1 MIYFLIYLFIEI
13 YVSVKIASAIGPFW
27 TFVEI
32 VGTAVYG
39 IWLLRNMHIQMA
51 ATMQALMNGEIS
63 VEEFESMNLYTV
75 IGAILLIIPG
85 FFTDILGILLQ
96 FGVFSKFIAKKIFK
110 LKNRPKKME
119 EDDVIDVEI
128 IER

>member
-1 MIYFLIYLFIEI
+1 MLYFILYLFIETF
-13 YVSVKIASAIGPFW
+13 VTVKIASVIGPFW

-32 VGTAVYG
+32 VATAVYG
-39 IWLLRNMHIQMA
+39 MWILKNMHLHLM
-51 ATMQALMNGEIS
+51 ATMQALANGEIS

-85 FFTDILGILLQ
+85 FFTDILGLLLQ

-110 LKNRPKKME
+110 LKSKPR
-119 EDDVIDVEI
+119 EDDNVIDVEI

>member
-1 MIYFLIYLFIEI
+1 MLYFIFYLFIETF
-13 YVSVKIASAIGPFW
+13 VTVKIASAIGPFW

-32 VGTAVYG
+32 VATAVYG
-39 IWLLRNMHIQMA
+39 MWILKNMHLQLA
-51 ATMQALMNGEIS
+51 VTMQALASGEIS
-63 VEEFESMNLYTV
+63 MEEFESMNLYTA

-85 FFTDILGILLQ
+85 FFTDILGLLLQ

-110 LKNRPKKME
+110 LKSKPR
-119 EDDVIDVEI
+119 EDDNVIDVEI

>member
-1 MIYFLIYLFIEI
+1 MLYFILYLFIETF
-13 YVSVKIASAIGPFW
+13 VSVEIASLIGPFW

-32 VGTAVYG
+32 VATAIYG
-39 IWLLRNMHIQMA
+39 IWILQNMHLQLA
-51 ATMQALMNGEIS
+51 ATMQALANGEIS

-75 IGAILLIIPG
+75 IGAILLIVPG
-85 FFTDILGILLQ
+85 FFTDILGFLLQ

-110 LKNRPKKME
+110 LKSKRR
-119 EDDVIDVEI
+119 EDEDVIDVEI